1 MGKEEGEDLQK
12 LSKAPM
18 KDQQAQLQRLE
29 GTAALSTRRSTG
41 KRRKEAE
48 TIIISEGS
56 IIH

>member
-41 KRRKEAE
+41 SGGRRRKQ
-48 TIIISEGS
+48 S
-56 IIH
+56 

>member
-1 MGKEEGEDLQK
+1 MGREEEEGRQK
-12 LSKAPM
+12 ISNAPM

-48 TIIISEGS
+48 NN
-56 IIH
+56 HN